1 VFSALDVMQHI
12 YAFGS
17 SIWRRMQLFAL
28 EVVAGDR
35 REVVLKVQKNGGVG
49 EGVRRSDLGALT

>member
-1 VFSALDVMQHI
+1 
-12 YAFGS
+12 
-17 SIWRRMQLFAL
+17 MQLSAL

-49 EGVRRSDLGALT
+49 EGVRRSESKSTVWTWAH

>member
-1 VFSALDVMQHI
+1 
-12 YAFGS
+12 
-17 SIWRRMQLFAL
+17 MQLFAL

-49 EGVRRSDLGALT
+49 EGVRRSESKSTVWT